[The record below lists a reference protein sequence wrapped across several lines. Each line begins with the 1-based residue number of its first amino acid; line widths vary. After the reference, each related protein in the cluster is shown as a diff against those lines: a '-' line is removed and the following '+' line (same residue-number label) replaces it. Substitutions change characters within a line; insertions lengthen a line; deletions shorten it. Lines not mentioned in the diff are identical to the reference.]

1 MKAKPPH
8 RDTGCGVGAGRP
20 RREDARHLAGHGRFL
35 ADVALPGT
43 RNVAVVRSPVPHGA
57 LRSVRVPDGVS
68 GTDVWT
74 AADLAPLARPLVAT
88 AALPGFRTA
97 PLPLLAVDTVRY
109 VGEPIALALGDTRAE
124 AEDLA
129 RRITVDIEE
138 LPPVVGHRAALAEGA
153 PRVHR
158 EWPDNIYATTS
169 VTAGDVDAAAR
180 RAAVSL
186 TREYTVGRQ
195 SPLPLETRGVL
206 AHHDRAEDQ
215 LVVWTSTQTPDLV
228 RDAVAEL
235 LGLPGNRV
243 RVIVPDVGGGFGAK
257 CTVYPEEI
265 ALAAVAARLD
275 HPVRWVEDRA
285 EAMVATTQAR
295 DHHYRLTGHAAAD
308 GELLALE
315 ADIVVDAGAYSVHP
329 WTATMDASMASAMI
343 PGPYR
348 VRDYRC
354 TARSVATH
362 STPLGPCRGVARPA
376 ACFGIERLIDD
387 LAHELGIEPYV
398 MRIRAMVGPRS
409 MPYTSVA
416 HKVYDSGDYPEAVR
430 RVSRLIGHEEVRARQ
445 RATDPG
451 SRSRI
456 GVGYGSFTE
465 QTAHGCLEWASRGLA
480 VTFGVESARLVMD
493 ATGSLTL
500 GVGVQSQGQ
509 GHETTLAQVV
519 AEVLDIAPERVA
531 VRQGDTAYLPRGD
544 GTFASRT
551 MVMAGGAA
559 YGAANLLAERLR
571 SVAAVL
577 LDEPPD
583 RLRFE
588 GGSIV
593 GDRGGRTLTALARE
607 FCLTPD
613 HVPGADGGLDVT
625 FTYRPEV
632 QTGAFTYG
640 THAAVVRVDL
650 DTGEVALLDYAVVED
665 CGTVVN
671 PLVVEGQTIG
681 GTVQGIGTALMEELP
696 RDSGG
701 RPAVTTLGAYRVP
714 RAADVPRIRIEQLHT
729 PSPHTVLGMKGV
741 GESGAIPPPAA
752 IGNAITDALREF
764 GARMDRTPMT
774 AARVWAA
781 LDRAVA
787 SGPSRAPAVAGARTD
802 APGGGAVPR

>member
-1 MKAKPPH
+1 MNAKPPF
-8 RDTGCGVGAGRP
+8 RDTGYGVGASCP
-20 RREDARHLAGHGRFL
+20 RIEDARHLSGHGRFL
-35 ADVALPGT
+35 ADVRLPGT
-43 RNVAVVRSPVPHGA
+43 RDVAVVRSPVPHGR
-57 LRSVRVPDGVS
+57 LRSVRAPRGVAAA
-68 GTDVWT
+68 DVWT
-74 AADLAPLARPLVAT
+74 AAELAPLARPLLAT

-97 PLPLLAVDTVRY
+97 PLPVLAVDTVRY
-109 VGEPIALALGDTRAE
+109 VGEPIALAIGDSRAE

-129 RRITVDIEE
+129 RRIAVDIEE
-138 LPPVVGHRAALAEGA
+138 LPAVVGHRAALADGA
-153 PRVHR
+153 PRVHAD
-158 EWPDNIYATTS
+158 WPDNVYATTS
-169 VTAGDVDAAAR
+169 AGAGDVAAAAR

-186 TREYTVGRQ
+186 TRQYTVDRM
-195 SPLPLETRGVL
+195 SPLPLETRGVI
-206 AHHDRAEDQ
+206 AHYDRADDQ
-215 LVVWTSTQTPDLV
+215 LVVWTSTQTPHLI
-228 RDAVAEL
+228 RDTIAEL

-243 RVIVPDVGGGFGAK
+243 RVIAPDVGGGFGAK

-265 ALAAVAARLD
+265 ALAAVATRLD

-285 EAMVATTQAR
+285 EAMVATTQGR

-308 GELLALE
+308 GELLGLE

-329 WTATMDASMASAMI
+329 WTATMDASMASAML

-362 STPLGPCRGVARPA
+362 TTPLGPCRGVARPA

-387 LAHELGIEPYV
+387 LAHALGIEPYA
-398 MRIRAMVGPRS
+398 MRMRAMVGPES

-416 HKVYDSGDYPEAVR
+416 DKVYDSGDYPEAVR
-430 RVSRLIGHEEVRARQ
+430 RVGELIGHRAVRVRQ

-451 SRSRI
+451 SRTRI

-500 GVGVQSQGQ
+500 SVGVQSQGQ

-531 VRQGDTAYLPRGD
+531 VRHGDTAHMPRGD

-559 YGAANLLAERLR
+559 YGAANLMAERIR
-571 SVAAVL
+571 NIAAVL
-577 LDEPPD
+577 LGEPPD

-588 GGSIV
+588 HGSVV
-593 GDRGGRTLTALARE
+593 GDHGGRTLSALARE

-613 HVPGADGGLDVT
+613 HVPGVEGGLDVT
-625 FTYRPEV
+625 FHYRPDV
-632 QTGAFTYG
+632 QTGAFAYG

-650 DTGEVALLDYAVVED
+650 DTGEVELLDYAVVED

-671 PLVVEGQTIG
+671 PLIVDGQIIG
-681 GTVQGIGTALMEELP
+681 GTVQGIGTALLEELP
-696 RDSGG
+696 HDSGG
-701 RPAVTTLGAYRVP
+701 RPAVTTLSAYRLP
-714 RAADVPRIRIEQLHT
+714 RAADVPEIRVEHLRT

-764 GARMDRTPMT
+764 GARIERTPMT

-781 LDRAVA
+781 LDRASV
-787 SGPSRAPAVAGARTD
+787 SGPPRAPVGAAAGGR
-802 APGGGAVPR
+802 AVPR

>member
-1 MKAKPPH
+1 MNAKPPF
-8 RDTGCGVGAGRP
+8 RDTGYGVGAGCP
-20 RREDARHLAGHGRFL
+20 RLEDARHLAGHGRFL
-35 ADVALPGT
+35 ADVRLPGT
-43 RNVAVVRSPVPHGA
+43 REVAVVRSPVPHCR
-57 LRSVRVPDGVS
+57 LRSVRAPDGVP

-74 AADLAPLARPLVAT
+74 ATELAPLARQLIAT
-88 AALPGFRTA
+88 AELPGFRAA
-97 PLPLLAVDTVRY
+97 PLPNLAVDTVRY
-109 VGEPIALALGDTRAE
+109 VGEPIALAIGDSRAE

-138 LPPVVGHRAALAEGA
+138 FPAVVGHRAALADGA
-153 PRVHR
+153 TRVHR

-169 VTAGDVDAAAR
+169 GSIGDVDAAAR

-186 TREYTVGRQ
+186 TREYTVSRQ
-195 SPLPLETRGVL
+195 SPLPLETRGVI
-206 AHHDRAEDQ
+206 AHYDRVDEQ
-215 LVVWTSTQTPDLV
+215 LVVWTSTQTPHMI
-228 RDAVAEL
+228 RDTIADL

-243 RVIVPDVGGGFGAK
+243 RVIAPDIGGGFGAK

-265 ALAAVAARLD
+265 ALAAVATRLD

-285 EAMVATTQAR
+285 EAMVATTQGR

-329 WTATMDASMASAMI
+329 WTATMDASMTSAML

-348 VRDYRC
+348 VRNYRY

-362 STPLGPCRGVARPA
+362 TTPLGPCRGVARPA
-376 ACFGIERLIDD
+376 ACFGIERLIDE
-387 LAHELGIEPYV
+387 LAHELGIEPYA
-398 MRIRAMVGPRS
+398 MRMRAMVGPED

-416 HKVYDSGDYPEAVR
+416 SKVYDSGDYPEAVR
-430 RVSRLIGHEEVRARQ
+430 RVSELIGHQGVRARQ

-451 SRSRI
+451 SRTRL

-480 VTFGVESARLVMD
+480 VTFGVEGARLVMD

-500 GVGVQSQGQ
+500 SVGVQSQGQ

-519 AEVLDIAPERVA
+519 GEVFDIAPDRIA
-531 VRQGDTAYLPRGD
+531 VRHGDTAHMPRGD
-544 GTFASRT
+544 GTFASRS

-559 YGAANLLAERLR
+559 YGAAGLLAGRVR
-571 SVAAVL
+571 SIAAVL
-577 LDEPPD
+577 LDEPPGQ
-583 RLRFE
+583 LRFVR
-588 GGSIV
+588 GSVV
-593 GDRGGRTLTALARE
+593 GHHGERTLTALARE
-607 FCLTPD
+607 FCRTPD
-613 HVPGADGGLDVT
+613 HVPGVEGGLDVT
-625 FTYRPEV
+625 YYYRPEV
-632 QTGAFTYG
+632 ETGAFAYG

-650 DTGEVALLDYAVVED
+650 DTGEVELLDYAVVED

-671 PLVVEGQTIG
+671 PLIVDGQIIG
-681 GTVQGIGTALMEELP
+681 GTVQGIGTALMEEIP
-696 RDSGG
+696 HDTSG
-701 RPAVTTLGAYRVP
+701 RPTATTLGGYPLP
-714 RAADVPRIRIEQLHT
+714 RAIDVPDIRVEHLRT

-764 GARMDRTPMT
+764 GARIDRTPMT

-781 LDRAVA
+781 LDRASA
-787 SGPSRAPAVAGARTD
+787 PGPAPVDAGAGGRAGAR
-802 APGGGAVPR
+802 